1 MGFVFKTQ
9 AFLAEILI
17 NIVISKQKGLILMA
31 NKHRQ
36 ALPPKK
42 KKADKRT
49 IWVRVM
55 AVILALLM
63 AASVLGVIFTT
74 ITV

>member
-1 MGFVFKTQ
+1 
-9 AFLAEILI
+9 
-17 NIVISKQKGLILMA
+17 MA

-36 ALPPKK
+36 VPPPKK

>member
-1 MGFVFKTQ
+1 
-9 AFLAEILI
+9 
-17 NIVISKQKGLILMA
+17 MA

-42 KKADKRT
+42 KKADKRI

>member
-1 MGFVFKTQ
+1 
-9 AFLAEILI
+9 
-17 NIVISKQKGLILMA
+17 MA
-31 NKHRQ
+31 NKHNQ
-36 ALPPKK
+36 ASPPKK

-63 AASVLGVIFTT
+63 VASVLGVIFTT
-74 ITV
+74 VTI

>member
-1 MGFVFKTQ
+1 MAYKHPQ
-9 AFLAEILI
+9 A
-17 NIVISKQKGLILMA
+17 S
-31 NKHRQ
+31 
-36 ALPPKK
+36 PPKK

-63 AASVLGVIFTT
+63 AASVLGVIFTAMT
-74 ITV
+74 A